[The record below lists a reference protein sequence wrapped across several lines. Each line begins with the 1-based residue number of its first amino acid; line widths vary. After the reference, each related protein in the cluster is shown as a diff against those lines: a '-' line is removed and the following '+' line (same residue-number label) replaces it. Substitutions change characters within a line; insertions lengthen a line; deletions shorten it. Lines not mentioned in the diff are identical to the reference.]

1 MQIKINNHNINY
13 IQEGKGKDILLLHGW
28 GQNIEMMLP
37 LGNQFKNKF
46 RITILDL
53 PGFGK
58 SEEPQEEWD
67 IHTYTNI
74 IRQFIQE
81 LKIVN
86 PILIGHSFGGRIA
99 IDYTAHNKVNKLV
112 LFGSPCIRDK
122 DKLTYKEQA
131 LKTIAKIPG
140 IKKIADE
147 AKKYIGSPDYRQAS
161 PMMRKILVNVINED
175 LFVAAKKIN
184 VPTLLIWGTE
194 DQASPI
200 EEAIELEKIIQDSAL
215 IKIDGGT
222 HYVYLEALNYVTT
235 ILKEFL

>member
-1 MQIKINNHNINY
+1 
-13 IQEGKGKDILLLHGW
+13 
-28 GQNIEMMLP
+28 
-37 LGNQFKNKF
+37 
-46 RITILDL
+46 
-53 PGFGK
+53 
-58 SEEPQEEWD
+58 
-67 IHTYTNI
+67 
-74 IRQFIQE
+74 
-81 LKIVN
+81 
-86 PILIGHSFGGRIA
+86 
-99 IDYTAHNKVNKLV
+99 
-112 LFGSPCIRDK
+112 
-122 DKLTYKEQA
+122 
-131 LKTIAKIPG
+131 
-140 IKKIADE
+140 IADE

-175 LFVAAKKIN
+175 LSVAAKKIN